1 MENPFTKTVGV
12 LGAGQ
17 LGKMLAESGA
27 PWNIRY
33 VFLDNDDSSPAYS
46 IASDFVFGSLYNTE
60 RINELAA
67 KADVV
72 AYEIEHVNVLA
83 LKHLEE
89 SGKSVIPKAS
99 VLELIQDK
107 GVQKA
112 FFVANNIPT
121 ASYSLVS
128 DNNDWYNKVS
138 FFPGDKVVCK
148 SCKGGYDGKGVK
160 ILSKRE
166 LLKNDLKPF
175 NDPYLIEAY
184 VENARELA
192 VIVACSR
199 SGEMAAYPVAEM
211 EFDPVSN
218 LVKYL
223 YAPANLTPIESER
236 VKNIAID
243 CIKKLGSAGLF
254 AVEMFYTADKDI
266 LANEIAPRPHNSGH
280 HTIEACYTSQ
290 YEQLNRILL
299 GLPLGSTELIM
310 PSVMFNLI
318 GPNTF
323 NGAYEIDNLAE
334 ILKIEGVYLH
344 LYGKKEC
351 RPDRKMGHI
360 TILGLTQTEVIEK
373 SEKVKA
379 LFSFVPQK

>member
-1 MENPFTKTVGV
+1 MKNPFTKTVGV

-17 LGKMLAESGA
+17 LGKMLAESAA
-27 PWNIRY
+27 PWNIRFI
-33 VFLDNDDSSPAYS
+33 FLDNDDSSPAYS
-46 IASDFVFGSLYNTE
+46 IASDFVFGSLYDTE
-60 RINELAA
+60 KINELAA
-67 KADVV
+67 KSDVIT
-72 AYEIEHVNVLA
+72 YEIEHVNVLA
-83 LKHLEE
+83 LKQLEE
-89 SGKSVIPKAS
+89 TGKAVFPKSS

-107 GVQKA
+107 GLQKA
-112 FFVANNIPT
+112 FFEANNIPT

-128 DNNDWYNKVS
+128 DQDDWHNKVS
-138 FFPGDKVVCK
+138 LFAGDKVVCK

-160 ILSKRE
+160 ILGKQE
-166 LLKNDLKPF
+166 LLKNDQKPF
-175 NDPYLIEAY
+175 NDPYLVEAY

-192 VIVACSR
+192 VIIACSQ
-199 SGEMAAYPVAEM
+199 SGEIAAYPVAEM

-223 YAPANLTPIESER
+223 YAPASLAVDELER
-236 VKNIAID
+236 VQKIAID

-254 AVEMFYTADKDI
+254 AVEMFFTLDGDI
-266 LANEIAPRPHNSGH
+266 LVNEIAPRPHNSGH

-310 PSVMFNLI
+310 PSVMLNLI
-318 GPNTF
+318 GPDSF
-323 NGAYEIDNLAE
+323 IGAYEIDNLSE
-334 ILKIEGVYLH
+334 ILTMEGVYLH

-360 TILGLTQTEVIEK
+360 TILGSTLAEAIEK
-373 SEKVKA
+373 SQKVKA
-379 LFSFVPQK
+379 LFSFVPKK